1 MRLVHVRQ
9 RAVRE
14 HNLIVD
20 HAVGSPADFVAVEVD
35 TTSQEQA
42 GDTNGADAAA
52 GDGEA
57 VGFEVFVDVGPAVAY

>member
-9 RAVRE
+9 RAVRK
-14 HNLIVD
+14 HDLVVD
-20 HAVGSPADFVAVEVD
+20 HVVGSPADFVAVEVD
-35 TTSQEQA
+35 TSGQEQT
-42 GDTNGADAAA
+42 GDSDGADAAT